1 MMNIGRLKAL
11 WERST
16 DKYGD
21 AEKIGTTYQTMYNII
36 YKERPFKV
44 DLLEKIAKFYHVPV
58 GYFFDETD
66 AKGLPEK
73 DRRIAYLEG
82 KVKAMQET
90 LRLFHDKLGGLH
102 LRELLGCKQRTFFAG
117 EFEVSAQHI
126 FR

>member
-1 MMNIGRLKAL
+1 MNVERLKAL
-11 WERST
+11 WEKST

-21 AEKIGTTYQTMYNII
+21 AEEIGTTYQTMYNII
-36 YKERPFKV
+36 YKRRPFRV

-73 DRRIAYLEG
+73 EKRIVFLEG

-90 LRLFHDKLGGLH
+90 LRIFKDKL
-102 LRELLGCKQRTFFAG
+102 
-117 EFEVSAQHI
+117 
-126 FR
+126 

>member
-1 MMNIGRLKAL
+1 MNVERLKAL
-11 WERST
+11 WEKST

-36 YKERPFKV
+36 YKRRPFRV

-73 DRRIAYLEG
+73 EKRIVFLEG

-90 LRLFHDKLGGLH
+90 LRIFKDKL
-102 LRELLGCKQRTFFAG
+102 
-117 EFEVSAQHI
+117 
-126 FR
+126 

>member
-1 MMNIGRLKAL
+1 MNVGRLKTL

-36 YKERPFKV
+36 YKCRPFKV
-44 DLLEKIAKFYHVPV
+44 DLLEKIAKFYHVPI

-73 DRRIAYLEG
+73 EKRIVFLEG

-90 LRLFHDKLGGLH
+90 LRIFKDKL
-102 LRELLGCKQRTFFAG
+102 
-117 EFEVSAQHI
+117 
-126 FR
+126 

>member
-1 MMNIGRLKAL
+1 MMNVGRLKAL

-66 AKGLPEK
+66 AKGLSEK
-73 DRRIAYLEG
+73 EKRIVFLEG

-90 LRLFHDKLGGLH
+90 LRIFKDKL
-102 LRELLGCKQRTFFAG
+102 
-117 EFEVSAQHI
+117 
-126 FR
+126 